1 MTDARKRAL
10 TGLGHLLKSDTK
22 VVPLTPDRQRGRM
35 SDAEPPMETS
45 GDKENRTYQE
55 SADAADYRKGT
66 AAGETVQLCLMP
78 VNDDQ
83 HRKDP
88 EAESQADQ
96 TQSGRRLLRCHVTP
110 NVIAISAQKQSM
122 LPIQ

>member
-1 MTDARKRAL
+1 MAGAK
-10 TGLGHLLKSDTK
+10 
-22 VVPLTPDRQRGRM
+22 
-35 SDAEPPMETS
+35 PPMDT
-45 GDKENRTYQE
+45 GGAKENRTHQE
-55 SADAADYRKGT
+55 GSDAADHRKRT

>member
-1 MTDARKRAL
+1 MGGAK
-10 TGLGHLLKSDTK
+10 
-22 VVPLTPDRQRGRM
+22 
-35 SDAEPPMETS
+35 PPMEAS
-45 GDKENRTYQE
+45 GDEENRTYQE